1 MARQLIAA
9 AAAILMLSSPATA
22 HKVIEPGLNDKI
34 VKGAFSANPSTRWN
48 RLQQKD
54 GEFQEVWTIDG
65 DKLNRVVFYGGVPV
79 GQPLVK
85 ERDHKNDPLPRVA
98 DNMLLPDIPTL
109 LERTYRTKY
118 GVRIMTVGKQEP
130 ASLSG
135 KPAIAF
141 DYTFIEPEYEVETKG
156 EAVAVIDRGRL
167 YIAAFEAPAVHYF
180 DRDVQK
186 FRDLVKT
193 MQLSE
198 R

>member
-1 MARQLIAA
+1 MARQLLAA
-9 AAAILMLSSPATA
+9 AAAVLMFSSPAIA

-48 RLQQKD
+48 RLQQND

-65 DKLNRVVFYGGVPV
+65 DKLNRIVFYGGVPI

-85 ERDHKNDPLPRVA
+85 ERDQKRDPLPRVA
-98 DNMLLPDIPTL
+98 GNMLLPDIPVL

-118 GVRIMTVGKQEP
+118 GVAIMAIGKQEP
-130 ASLSG
+130 TTLSG

-141 DYTFIEPEYEVETKG
+141 NYTFIDPEYEVETKG
-156 EAVAVIDRGRL
+156 EAIATIDSGRL
-167 YIAAFEAPAVHYF
+167 YIAAFEAPSLYYF

-186 FRDLVKT
+186 FRDLLGT
-193 MQLSE
+193 LQLKG

>member
-1 MARQLIAA
+1 
-9 AAAILMLSSPATA
+9 
-22 HKVIEPGLNDKI
+22 
-34 VKGAFSANPSTRWN
+34 
-48 RLQQKD
+48 
-54 GEFQEVWTIDG
+54 
-65 DKLNRVVFYGGVPV
+65 
-79 GQPLVK
+79 
-85 ERDHKNDPLPRVA
+85 
-98 DNMLLPDIPTL
+98 MLLPDIPTL